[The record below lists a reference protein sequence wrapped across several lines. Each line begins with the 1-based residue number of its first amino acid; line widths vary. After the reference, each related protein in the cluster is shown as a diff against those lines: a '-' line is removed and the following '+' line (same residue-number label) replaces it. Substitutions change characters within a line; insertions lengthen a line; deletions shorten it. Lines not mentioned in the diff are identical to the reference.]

1 MFARKTAIKVESTV
15 DTMRRSVFL
24 KKYTTHHRLLFV
36 TAIPAS
42 AASVRADT
50 MLLVFLVPIDG
61 PSVSHAKDSVTGTAH
76 CSDCNMAWTHSVTQ
90 YGHDRRLDLT

>member
-1 MFARKTAIKVESTV
+1 
-15 DTMRRSVFL
+15 
-24 KKYTTHHRLLFV
+24 
-36 TAIPAS
+36 
-42 AASVRADT
+42 

-76 CSDCNMAWTHSVTQ
+76 CSDCNMAADLYAWTHSDTQ